1 MGEKGQSESL
11 APSSQ
16 QEDPVEILKHLRLR
30 EYFSVLPHCYKL
42 LWSAVALSSPVG
54 PGKG

>member
-1 MGEKGQSESL
+1 MGEKGQSESP

-16 QEDPVEILKHLRLR
+16 QEDTAEILKHLLS
-30 EYFSVLPHCYKL
+30 EYFPVLPHYYKL
-42 LWSAVALSSPVG
+42 LWSAVMLSSPVC